1 MAVKYVVIEKSNPL
15 NPGAPKKW
23 YAQAKSTGEITL
35 KALSKEIAQRST
47 VSSADTLAVLD
58 SLTQMLCE
66 RLAEGQ
72 IVRFGDFGSF
82 QVILGSE
89 GAEQAEKFTAGM
101 IKTKKIM
108 FRPGADLREMLA
120 ALKFEKDGR

>member
-1 MAVKYVVIEKSNPL
+1 MAVKYVLVERG
-15 NPGAPKKW
+15 NPGNPEAPKKW
-23 YAQAKSTGEITL
+23 YAQARSAGDITL

-58 SLTQMLCE
+58 SLTAVLCE

-82 QVILGSE
+82 QVSIGSD
-89 GAEQAEKFTAGM
+89 GAEKAEKFNANM
-101 IKTKKIM
+101 IRSRKIM

-120 ALKFEKDGR
+120 GLKFAKEVR